1 MHLKISHCLIR
12 FNLNLTPRLHF
23 QEMTSIL
30 ILVNFWLIYSVFHR
44 IHIVDGFYLQLK
56 IIMVWNISQCSGA
69 DVSEHL
75 LW

>member
-1 MHLKISHCLIR
+1 MIR

-56 IIMVWNISQCSGA
+56 IIMVWNISQCTGA